1 MRLALPSLIIFA
13 YVYASL
19 ILFIPCRFW
28 IKLVTAIV
36 LLSVSQK
43 YLIYQRI
50 GHSFM
55 APNLPSFW
63 LHLLEISYAVL
74 LILFFLLLIKD
85 ILLLALWV
93 SHSAGVDWKFSL
105 SPPMRNLGIF
115 LVGLVLASF
124 GHWQSLQVPKINTV
138 EIQLPGLPREMSGF
152 SLIQLTDIH
161 IGPLFKGNWLENV
174 VARTNLAQPDLITIT
189 GDFIDGSPNVLAP
202 DIAPLGKLTA
212 KYGVYGVTGNH
223 EYYFG
228 ADRWLPV
235 LKELGITMLHNE
247 HRLIADAIILAGV
260 PDRTEKRYGGTG
272 PDVMKAFSGAPHAPR
287 ILLAHQPDEVY
298 SGQGRYLQLS
308 GHTHGGHLFFMKW
321 LISRFNGGLVKGL
334 YHLDDKLLYVS
345 PGTGLW
351 AGFACR
357 LGVPAEIT
365 RFILKSPETESESS
379 R

>member
-28 IKLVTAIV
+28 VKLVTAII

-43 YLIYQRI
+43 YLIYERI

-63 LHLLEISYAVL
+63 LHLLEISYAAL
-74 LILFFLLLIKD
+74 LILLFLLLVKD

-93 SHSAGVDWKFSL
+93 IHCAGVDWKFPLNPSI
-105 SPPMRNLGIF
+105 RNLGIF
-115 LVGLVLASF
+115 LLGLVLASF

-161 IGPLFKGNWLENV
+161 IGPLFKGDWLENV
-174 VARTNLAQPDLITIT
+174 VARTNLAQPDLIAIT
-189 GDFIDGSPNVLAP
+189 GDFIDGSPNDLAS
-202 DIAPLGKLTA
+202 DISPLGKLTA

-235 LKELGITMLHNE
+235 FKELGITMLHNE

-272 PDVMKAFSGAPHAPR
+272 PDVIRAFGDAPNGPR
-287 ILLAHQPDEVY
+287 ILLAHQPEEVY
-298 SGQGRYLQLS
+298 SGQGRYLKLS

-365 RFILKSPETESESS
+365 RFILKSPEA
-379 R
+379 